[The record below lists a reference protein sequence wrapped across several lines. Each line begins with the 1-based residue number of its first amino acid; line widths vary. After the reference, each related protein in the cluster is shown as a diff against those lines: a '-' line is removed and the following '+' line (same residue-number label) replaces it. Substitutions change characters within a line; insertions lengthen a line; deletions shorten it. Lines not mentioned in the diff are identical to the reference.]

1 MLLNPFYGSA
11 TEAEKPGLRR
21 DPKTTLL
28 QREKCIPMKLKKL
41 AIPCLAAL
49 TGNALLP
56 GAARADHEPQHLEKV
71 QVVDQAT
78 DISLTNP
85 SAEQAREELKKVPG
99 ATTLIENKDFVNRAN
114 TGGLADILART
125 PGVFSE
131 SRFGNQESR
140 ISIRG
145 SGITMTFGTR
155 GVRYLRD
162 GLPLINADGFGSPEL
177 FEPMTAEHI
186 EVYRGANALQYGS
199 ATLGGA
205 VNLVSKT
212 GRTYDGY
219 GLNMVYGTH
228 DYIRSQ
234 VQAGGL
240 VGNDFDYYA
249 TYTGSY
255 TDGFREQSR
264 EDVHRFFGNM
274 GYRWDDRNETRFY
287 FTASQNR
294 LELPGSLPLEDRP
307 PANFNINGVN
317 RRFTQPGFQHHPEAA
332 NVSAVINNQTRNFD
346 ILRGDLKH
354 TLLLGDDDRLDIG
367 GWYEWKRFNHPIPDI
382 NKQHYD
388 NAGGSFRYLQN
399 DNLWGHGNHLT
410 VGGFLAWGDQ
420 HGNRL
425 CRITQTACRNN
436 AGLPAGIL
444 SSGLSNEA
452 WTMEGFLEDRFE
464 LNDAFDA
471 VAGMQAVWAKRDK
484 WENIV
489 TINENVNNLRRLG
502 PGFPNRGIPHVEAQQ
517 AEYSGWSPKMG
528 LIWKATPGVEVYAN
542 ASRSF
547 EPPANSDFSGFVT
560 NATRTVGNMTKL
572 DGQEGTTVEL
582 GIRGDKGIFSWDIAA
597 YHTWVRDEILQQQ
610 NPLNTQ
616 STIGMNAKDTTHTG
630 VEASAS
636 ALIPLGVW
644 GDDSLRLSALYNYT
658 RFLFNNDE
666 LFGDNYIPG
675 IPNHFGQGE
684 ALYEHPSGFYIGPN
698 VKMAND
704 YYVDFS
710 NTDSQK
716 APAFTILGARA
727 GYKSKDHWAVFVEG
741 RNLTDENW
749 VSNTGVTGTANA
761 ATAAYNPGYD
771 RQVIG
776 GFSVDFF

>member
-1 MLLNPFYGSA
+1 M
-11 TEAEKPGLRR
+11 ERR
-21 DPKTTLL
+21 
-28 QREKCIPMKLKKL
+28 IPMKFKKL
-41 AIPCLAAL
+41 AVPCLAAL
-49 TGNALLP
+49 AGAALP
-56 GAARADHEPQHLEKV
+56 SGAARAHHEPQHLEKV
-71 QVVDQAT
+71 EVVDQASN
-78 DISLTNP
+78 ISLTNP
-85 SAEQAREELKKVPG
+85 SAEQAKEELKKVPG
-99 ATTLIENKDFVNRAN
+99 ATTLIKNEDFVNRAN
-114 TGGLADILART
+114 TGGLADVLART

-140 ISIRG
+140 IAIRG

-212 GRTYDGY
+212 GRTYNGY
-219 GLNMVYGTH
+219 GLNMVYGSH

-234 VQAGGL
+234 VQAGGV
-240 VGNDFDYYA
+240 VGDDFDYYA

-264 EDVHRFFGNM
+264 EDIHRFFGNM
-274 GYRWDDRNETRFY
+274 GYRWDERNETRFY

-294 LELPGSLPLEDRP
+294 LELPGSLPLEDQAP
-307 PANFNINGVN
+307 STININGVVTP
-317 RRFTQPGFQHHPEAA
+317 FTQLGFQHHPGTA
-332 NVSAVINNQTRNFD
+332 NRSAVFNDQTRNFD
-346 ILRGDLKH
+346 VLRGDLKH
-354 TLLLGDDDRLDIG
+354 TLLLGDDDRLDVG
-367 GWYEWKRFNHPIPDI
+367 GWYEWKRFDHPIPDV
-382 NKQHYD
+382 NNLHYD

-410 VGGFLAWGDQ
+410 VGGFLAWGDA
-420 HGNRL
+420 HGNRT
-425 CRITQTACRNN
+425 CRITQINCANN
-436 AGLPAGIL
+436 VGLPPGTL
-444 SSGLSNEA
+444 SSGTFNES
-452 WTMEGFLEDRFE
+452 WTLEGFLEDRFE
-464 LNDAFDA
+464 LNDQFDA

-489 TINENVNNLRRLG
+489 TTNATVIPATPRPRL
-502 PGFPNRGIPHVEAQQ
+502 EA
-517 AEYSGWSPKMG
+517 ADEEYSGWSPKLG
-528 LIWKATPGVEVYAN
+528 LIWKAAPGIEVYGN
-542 ASRSF
+542 ASRSY
-547 EPPANSDFSGFVT
+547 EPPSNSDFASFQRLS
-560 NATRTVGNMTKL
+560 ATVNGMVVL
-572 DGQEGTTVEL
+572 DGQEGTSIEL
-582 GIRGDKGIFSWDIAA
+582 GVRGEKGIFSWDVAA
-597 YHTWVRDEILQQQ
+597 YHTWLRDEMLQGQ
-610 NPLNTQ
+610 NPFLPPGTGG
-616 STIGMNAKDTTHTG
+616 TIGMNAKDTTHSG

-636 ALIPLGVW
+636 ALIPVGMW
-644 GDDSLRLSALYNYT
+644 GEDKLRLSVLYNYT
-658 RFLFNNDE
+658 RFLFKNDE
-666 LFGDNYIPG
+666 RFGDNYLPG

-684 ALYEHPSGFYIGPN
+684 ALYEHPSGFYVGPN

-704 YYVDFS
+704 YFVDFA
-710 NTDSQK
+710 NTNSQK
-716 APAFTILGARA
+716 APAYTILGARA

-749 VSNTGVTGTANA
+749 VSNTSVVGTATA